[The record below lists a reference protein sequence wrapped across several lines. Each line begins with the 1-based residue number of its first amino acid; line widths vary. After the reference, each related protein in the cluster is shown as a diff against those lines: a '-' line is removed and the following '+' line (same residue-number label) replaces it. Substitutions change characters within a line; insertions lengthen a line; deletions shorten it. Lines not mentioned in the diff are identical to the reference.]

1 MVSPEYKLNPE
12 GALGELNRAKGLAA
26 ENSPLYFRISEE
38 IQEIRR
44 EGL

>member
-12 GALGELNRAKGLAA
+12 GALGELNRARGLAA
-26 ENSPLYFRISEE
+26 EDSPLYFRISEE